1 MAEAAGAWSQESREG
16 LRALTARSAA
26 AATARGGQCRWAAQ
40 RGVGGVRGAG
50 GEGVHEGPERLVV
63 AGSVF
68 GQYVAQR
75 GGDAGGD
82 GVGAAGGKGAAAG
95 GGTGAECVEDGVE
108 EGPQRVGAAG
118 ASGERGQ
125 RGGGYRGRVHAG
137 SSRVRG
143 GGAVRVSGG
152 RCGSVR
158 RRRGRAPDGYNDQT
172 RMG

>member
-1 MAEAAGAWSQESREG
+1 MI
-16 LRALTARSAA
+16 
-26 AATARGGQCRWAAQ
+26 
-40 RGVGGVRGAG
+40 
-50 GEGVHEGPERLVV
+50 

-95 GGTGAECVEDGVE
+95 GGAGAERVEDGVE

-118 ASGERGQ
+118 ATGERGQ
-125 RGGGYRGRVHAG
+125 RGGGGGGTGGRVHAG

-158 RRRGRAPDGYNDQT
+158 RRRGRAPEGYNDQT